1 MLGTWLCAVWQA
13 RMSEG
18 KELHHLHGQPWLH
31 TITPQQTVPYAIPTV
46 LPVLFN
52 ALFLLWYLYICL
64 RNSNTVAWFYLFVHR
79 VLRYFYHQHTSLYIF
94 FTPLNYASSLP
105 NASTVN
111 GQFVF
116 QFICQLLIYRNL
128 MRPLRNYKMYRI
140 PCDKLTVYSKNDH
153 CKCGHLPGGSSSV
166 FR

>member
-1 MLGTWLCAVWQA
+1 MWRCAVWQS

-18 KELHHLHGQPWLH
+18 KESSPSARPTLTTYHH
-31 TITPQQTVPYAIPTV
+31 TPGDCT
-46 LPVLFN
+46 LFQLYYRYCLML
-52 ALFLLWYLYICL
+52 ALFLLWYLYVCPWS
-64 RNSNTVAWFYLFVHR
+64 SNTVACFYLFVHS
-79 VLRYFYHQHTSLYIF
+79 VLRYFYYQHMSLYIF

-105 NASTVN
+105 NTSTVN
-111 GQFVF
+111 AQFVF